1 MSFIEID
8 DTKCKK
14 DGICVLE
21 CPAAIIHQPDK
32 KSSPEMVA
40 GGDEMCLV
48 CGHCV
53 SVCPHGALEHKKT
66 PRANC
71 PPIDADLVIDT
82 KQAAQFLRS
91 RRSIRNF
98 KKKQVEKEE
107 IQFLIDNARYA
118 PTGSNSQTVEWTV
131 HTDAAQIREIADLS
145 IEWMREFVKSATAAG
160 GAVAYFPMIV
170 AAYDAGIDTI
180 TRNAPCLVTASAP
193 KTNFSGMADLS
204 LALSYL
210 ELIAVPKGLGTCWAG
225 LVKRALHSS
234 EPLKK
239 LIGLPESHTHF
250 YPIMI
255 GYPKFRYHRLPE
267 RNQAKIHWN

>member
-1 MSFIEID
+1 MGFIQID

-21 CPAAIIHQPDK
+21 CPAAILKQPDK
-32 KSSPEMVA
+32 KSLPAMID
-40 GGDEMCLV
+40 GGDLMCLV

-53 SVCPHGALEHKKT
+53 SVCPHGAFHHIKT
-66 PRANC
+66 TQEEC
-71 PPIDADLVIDT
+71 PPIEADLVIDQ

-98 KKKQVEKEE
+98 KKKPVEKEE
-107 IQFLIDNARYA
+107 IQFLIDQARYA

-131 HTDAAQIREIADLS
+131 HSDKEEVRQIAELS
-145 IEWMREFVKSATAAG
+145 IDWMREFLKSAKKEG
-160 GAVAYFPMIV
+160 MVISYFPRIV
-170 AAYDAGIDTI
+170 AAFDAGIDTI

-193 KTNFSGMADLS
+193 KTNFSGMVDLS

-210 ELIAVPKGLGTCWAG
+210 ELMAGPRGLGTCWAG

-234 EPLKK
+234 EPLRK

-250 YPIMI
+250 YPMMI
-255 GYPKFRYHRLPE
+255 GYPRFRYHRLPE
-267 RNQAKIHWN
+267 RKQPIIHWK